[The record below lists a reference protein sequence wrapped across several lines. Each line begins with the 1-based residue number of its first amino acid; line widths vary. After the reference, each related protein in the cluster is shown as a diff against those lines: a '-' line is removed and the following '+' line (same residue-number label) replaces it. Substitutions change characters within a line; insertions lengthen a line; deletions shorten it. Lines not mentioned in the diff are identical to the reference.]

1 MNAANVSTAV
11 EQGEMP
17 LQLDTGLLASVDV
30 NPMDTRKYMKDT
42 EALLQARTRNSTQ
55 HLINTIFQLPI
66 ERHATYGPLASL
78 PEFLTQLPREK
89 PLPKPKPLTKWEK
102 FARAKGIVKR
112 KKDRLVFDEERQEWV
127 PRWGFQGKNKDL
139 ENQWLVEVPRN
150 ADDDFR
156 PDKAAA
162 KERLDRRKKNEQQH
176 ERNLARQSGA
186 AAASPAG
193 STKGKSELGSGK
205 ASMSS
210 RRRAELEAEILR
222 ARNST
227 ASMGRFDK
235 HLEGETKPRGVKRTF
250 QPNEIDARQERA
262 ANLSVLARLD
272 KGSTDS
278 EMNMRKAIKYASQAQ
293 GSKALA
299 QKAAGKRRK

>member
-1 MNAANVSTAV
+1 
-11 EQGEMP
+11 
-17 LQLDTGLLASVDV
+17 
-30 NPMDTRKYMKDT
+30 
-42 EALLQARTRNSTQ
+42 
-55 HLINTIFQLPI
+55 
-66 ERHATYGPLASL
+66 
-78 PEFLTQLPREK
+78 
-89 PLPKPKPLTKWEK
+89 
-102 FARAKGIVKR
+102 
-112 KKDRLVFDEERQEWV
+112 
-127 PRWGFQGKNKDL
+127 
-139 ENQWLVEVPRN
+139 
-150 ADDDFR
+150 
-156 PDKAAA
+156 
-162 KERLDRRKKNEQQH
+162 
-176 ERNLARQSGA
+176 
-186 AAASPAG
+186 
-193 STKGKSELGSGK
+193 
-205 ASMSS
+205 MSS

-299 QKAAGKRRK
+299 QKAAGKRQK